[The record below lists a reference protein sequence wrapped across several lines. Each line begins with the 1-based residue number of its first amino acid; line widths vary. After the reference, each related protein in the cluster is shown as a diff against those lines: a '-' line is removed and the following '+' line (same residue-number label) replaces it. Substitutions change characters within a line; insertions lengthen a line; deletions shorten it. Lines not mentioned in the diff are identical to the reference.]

1 MQNFIFLFTNDQSI
15 LITTIVA
22 YLFKHS
28 LFAILRSHQLVRDFD
43 FIDSALLTQLEVL
56 VVTDG
61 PLLAHLQLFPCFIL
75 NHGGVCVQVLPLQ
88 LNLFKFFCESLLL
101 LALYLLLRRYYVVHF
116 QKSFF
121 TSRYTGGFSNSGIF
135 CLLFPPQISLNFTFL
150 PCFFYL
156 VCIFDQ
162 SDGFA
167 LFLCQI
173 LFPF

>member
-43 FIDSALLTQLEVL
+43 FIDSALLKQLKVL

-61 PLLAHLQLFPCFIL
+61 SLLAYLQLLPCFIL
-75 NHGGVCVQVLPLQ
+75 NHSGVCVQVLPLQ

-101 LALYLLLRRYYVVHF
+101 LALDLLLRRYYVVHF
-116 QKSFF
+116 DKSFF
-121 TSRYTGGFSNSGIF
+121 TSRYTSGFSNSGIF
-135 CLLFPPQISLNFTFL
+135 CLLFPPQISLNFTLL

-167 LFLCQI
+167 LFLCQV